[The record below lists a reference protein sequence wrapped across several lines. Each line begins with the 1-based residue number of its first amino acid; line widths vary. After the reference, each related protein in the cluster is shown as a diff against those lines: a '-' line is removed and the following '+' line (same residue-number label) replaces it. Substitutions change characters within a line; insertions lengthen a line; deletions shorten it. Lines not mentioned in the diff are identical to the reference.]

1 MRLFAS
7 LYLVTTKVYRRL
19 LMYLLRSLFRSHG
32 RNFMFD
38 PFGSYSY
45 RTISVG
51 DDVSIGIGAILWAT
65 ESSITI
71 GNKVMFGPNVTIMG
85 GDHNASNIGCFMS
98 DAHEK
103 MPGDDLPVVIEDDVW
118 IGTGVIILKGVR
130 IGRGSII
137 AAGALVKKDVL
148 PYSIVGGIPAK
159 RIKVRW
165 TCEEIMA
172 HEAALYSAE
181 KRLAKSFIEQEIFSA

>member
-7 LYLVTTKVYRRL
+7 IYLIITKVNRRL
-19 LMYLLRSLFRSHG
+19 LMYLLTPLFKNHG
-32 RNFMFD
+32 KNFLFD

-45 RTISVG
+45 KTISVG
-51 DDVSIGIGAILWAT
+51 DDVSFGIGATLWAT

-85 GDHNASNIGCFMS
+85 GDHNASKIGCFMS
-98 DAHEK
+98 DTHEK

-118 IGTGVIILKGVR
+118 IGSGVIILKGVR

-137 AAGALVKKDVL
+137 AAGALVIRNVP
-148 PYSIVGGIPAK
+148 PYSIMGGVPAK
-159 RIKVRW
+159 RLKVRW
-165 TCEEIMA
+165 NYDEIMA
-172 HEAALYSAE
+172 HEAVLYPLE
-181 KRLAKSFIEQEIFSA
+181 KRLAKNFIEQEIFSA